1 MGRQQDGIYRDRQ
14 GNWWVDKV
22 YRGTRL
28 RQCFGQNLEEAQS
41 WLIHQLE
48 QLRQSHLFG
57 VRAKRTFDDAAAKY
71 LLDHQDK
78 VSIESDIYHLE
89 RLMPY
94 IGQYTLDQIHD
105 GTLEAFVRDRKA
117 RGLANKTI
125 NLGLTLVRRMLNLAA
140 RKWRDE
146 NGKTWLETPPLLTLL
161 PLIGHQRE
169 PRPITWAEQREL
181 IPRLPDHLARMVLF
195 DLNTGVRD
203 EVVCGL
209 KWEWEIA
216 VPELGISVFE
226 IPRESVKGRKRSRVL
241 VCNTVAQSI
250 IESVRGMH
258 EEFVFVWTRGVKKV
272 YVGGS
277 METMNNTAWQRAR
290 KEIGIPD
297 LHIHDLRHTVGMR
310 LREAEVREETIA
322 DILWHV
328 RPGMTAH
335 YSVAQCAELV
345 DALNRITDERSRT
358 NRSLAMIAREAR
370 EEKSP
375 HKVPTQ
381 MKNG

>member
-1 MGRQQDGIYRDRQ
+1 MGRPQNGIYRDRQ

-28 RQCFGQNLEEAQS
+28 RQCFGQHLEEAQS

-48 QLRQSHLFG
+48 QQRQSHLYG
-57 VRAKRTFDDAAAKY
+57 ARAKRTFDEAATKY
-71 LLDHQDK
+71 LLDHEDK
-78 VSIESDIYHLE
+78 ISIESDIYHLE
-89 RLMPY
+89 RLMPW
-94 IGQYTLDQIHD
+94 IGKLTLDQIHD
-105 GTLEAFVRDRKA
+105 GTLAAYVQDRQA

-140 RKWRDE
+140 RSWRDE

-169 PRPITWAEQREL
+169 PRPITWAEQRDL
-181 IPRLPDHLARMVLF
+181 MPRLPDHLGRMVLF
-195 DLNTGVRD
+195 DLNSGVRD

-216 VPELGISVFE
+216 VPELGVSVFE
-226 IPRESVKGRKRSRVL
+226 IPRQSVKGRKRSRVL
-241 VCNTVAQSI
+241 VCNSVAQSVV
-250 IESVRGMH
+250 ESVRGQH
-258 EEFVFVWTRGVKKV
+258 PV
-272 YVGGS
+272 YVFTYRGHRI
-277 METMNNTAWQRAR
+277 ETMNNTAWQRTR
-290 KEIGIPD
+290 RQIGIPD

-335 YSVAQCAELV
+335 YSVAQVTELV
-345 DALNRITDERSRT
+345 EALNRITDERSRT

-370 EEKSP
+370 GKKSP
-375 HKVPTQ
+375 QELPMQ
-381 MKNG
+381 IKNG